1 MGLAGRSKKTPLL
14 INLDSARS
22 RKSDIMRKPS
32 NVVVGSD
39 SSMRRDSIKSAEFV
53 ERKSSLIKMANE
65 AIDEAPAYEMI

>member
-1 MGLAGRSKKTPLL
+1 MGLAGRSKKKPLL

-39 SSMRRDSIKSAEFV
+39 SSMRRDSIKSAEVV
-53 ERKSSLIKMANE
+53 ERKSSLLKMANE